1 MNTDKTFSHPK
12 VTTTMAP
19 GIKTRLKHLKL
30 LASQVKNRE
39 YKDKAQNLVKLYE
52 DRKAV
57 NFVSVAN
64 ALTAMSNQATITSGR
79 ALREYNKLQA
89 RYKEAL
95 PATGR
100 LERERG
106 FKRRTTCTLPPSS
119 SSNMSTTGTMSLLR
133 RNQPSMSQ
141 PNARK
146 IRRR

>member
-1 MNTDKTFSHPK
+1 MNSSALFSHPK

-39 YKDKAQNLVKLYE
+39 YKDMAQNLVKLYE

-57 NFVSVAN
+57 NFVSVEN
-64 ALTAMSNQATITSGR
+64 ALMAMSNQATITSGG

-100 LERERG
+100 LDRER
-106 FKRRTTCTLPPSS
+106 FKKRTTSTLPPSS
-119 SSNMSTTGTMSLLR
+119 SSNMSTTGTVSLLR
-133 RNQPSMSQ
+133 RNQP
-141 PNARK
+141 
-146 IRRR
+146 